1 MKITASP
8 LSLPSVVSIDLKIV
22 KGTKQEQNQSVSI
35 VAVLSMNPI
44 CITHHFFTHFFSRGH
59 GTYVDEEKLT
69 ASVAGEV
76 QRVDKLICVRP
87 LKTR

>member
-1 MKITASP
+1 MLVFYSFI
-8 LSLPSVVSIDLKIV
+8 IV
-22 KGTKQEQNQSVSI
+22 YII
-35 VAVLSMNPI
+35 VI
-44 CITHHFFTHFFSRGH
+44 RGH

-69 ASVAGEV
+69 ASVAGQV